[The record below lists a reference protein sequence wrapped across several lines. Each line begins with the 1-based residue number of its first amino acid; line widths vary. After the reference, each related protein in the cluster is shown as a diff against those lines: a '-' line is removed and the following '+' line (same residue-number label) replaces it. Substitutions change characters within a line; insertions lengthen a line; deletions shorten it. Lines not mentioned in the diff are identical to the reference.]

1 MEDRCGNKT
10 LYEYDK
16 QGRTT
21 KVKAMDSGDT
31 VLAEVSYA
39 YNNNG
44 DLVSITRGDGMT
56 YTLSYD
62 AFHNLQSIQTPDE
75 TPLIH
80 YAHKSGNGR
89 LKQVTYANGDTMK
102 AGYNPLGQLVSEMWY
117 DSSETLT
124 AHYRYA
130 YDHQGNIVR
139 SVDILAKKEYN
150 YSYEEGKLL
159 RATECD
165 ITLDDATGMV
175 TAKTLVNT
183 LRYYYDR
190 EGTLVRRMRIPVDGL
205 REIRYYETGDDN
217 NSVLKVQNNEKVYTS
232 HSRTD
237 ALGRKVFDEIQTG
250 WGNIHRQFLYT
261 PGEAN
266 EVYTTTGDKGLLKSA
281 PTTQLVK
288 QIILSDG
295 RTISYEYDAEDRI
308 TRVEDSLEG
317 ITQYTYDA
325 QGQLLTETRNNVVVN
340 VMTYDKYGNILTK
353 NGKSYDYESGD
364 NAWKDKL
371 IRYNGET
378 ISYDAQGN
386 PTSYLG
392 STLVWEKGRQLKSFA
407 GTANGG
413 ARWMIKLHI

>member
-1 MEDRCGNKT
+1 
-10 LYEYDK
+10 
-16 QGRTT
+16 
-21 KVKAMDSGDT
+21 
-31 VLAEVSYA
+31 
-39 YNNNG
+39 
-44 DLVSITRGDGMT
+44 
-56 YTLSYD
+56 
-62 AFHNLQSIQTPDE
+62 
-75 TPLIH
+75 
-80 YAHKSGNGR
+80 
-89 LKQVTYANGDTMK
+89 MK

-325 QGQLLTETRNNVVVN
+325 QGQLLTETRNNVLVN
-340 VMTYDKYGNILTK
+340 EMTYDKYGNILTK

>member
-1 MEDRCGNKT
+1 
-10 LYEYDK
+10 
-16 QGRTT
+16 
-21 KVKAMDSGDT
+21 
-31 VLAEVSYA
+31 
-39 YNNNG
+39 
-44 DLVSITRGDGMT
+44 
-56 YTLSYD
+56 
-62 AFHNLQSIQTPDE
+62 
-75 TPLIH
+75 
-80 YAHKSGNGR
+80 
-89 LKQVTYANGDTMK
+89 MK

-117 DSSETLT
+117 DSSETLN

-130 YDHQGNIVR
+130 YDHQGNIVS
-139 SVDILAKKEYN
+139 SVDILDKKEYN
-150 YSYEEGKLL
+150 YSYEEGRLL

-165 ITLDDATGMV
+165 ITLDEATGMV
-175 TAKTLVNT
+175 TAKEPVNT
-183 LRYYYDR
+183 LRYYYDS
-190 EGTLVRRMRIPVDGL
+190 EGNLTRKVRSPHTGPRDV
-205 REIRYYETGDDN
+205 RYYENEDEQNTVVQ
-217 NSVLKVQNNEKVYTS
+217 VLNTQRCFTS
-232 HSRTD
+232 HSKTD
-237 ALGRKVFDEIQTG
+237 SFGRKVFDEIQTG
-250 WGNIHRQFLYT
+250 RGSIHRQFLYA

-266 EVYTTTGDKGLLKSA
+266 EVFTTAEDYGRLKSA